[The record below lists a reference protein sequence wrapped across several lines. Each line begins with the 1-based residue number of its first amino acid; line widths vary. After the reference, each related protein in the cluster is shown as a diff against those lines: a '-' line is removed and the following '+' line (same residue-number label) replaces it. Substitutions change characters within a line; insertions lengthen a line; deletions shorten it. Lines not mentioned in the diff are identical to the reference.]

1 MHCLWSHA
9 GDCWLIE
16 RLCFQATIAA
26 SRSKQSCPLELVPS
40 SIYSPNQTT
49 EDQSFMNKMSAMM
62 KQDTSDDSRALQ
74 LNLTQVNYTNEE
86 FLNSL
91 ENSVSEM
98 RKEVERVI
106 KKRQRVS
113 QKESSGDKNSSK
125 TALVSLTDTLQTL
138 TTLCQDLD
146 PESVTAKKRRVLRNQ
161 IGDCLSSLSTFHK
174 KL

>member
-9 GDCWLIE
+9 QDCWLIE
-16 RLCFQATIAA
+16 RLCFQTTIAA
-26 SRSKQSCPLELVPS
+26 SRLKQSCPLELVPS
-40 SIYSPNQTT
+40 STYSPNQTT
-49 EDQSFMNKMSAMM
+49 DDQSFMNKMSAMM
-62 KQDTSDDSRALQ
+62 KQDTPQATRSFQ
-74 LNLTQVNYTNEE
+74 LNLTQINFTNEE
-86 FLNSL
+86 FLNTL
-91 ENSVSEM
+91 ENSINEI
-98 RKEVERVI
+98 RKEVEKVT

-113 QKESSGDKNSSK
+113 PKGQLGDKTLSK
-125 TALVSLTDTLQTL
+125 TALVSLTDTLETL